1 MKIERGRAEV
11 ARQAH
16 NLKVVGSNP
25 IPATMALQKV
35 FLLIQICDLII
46 HLVRPL
52 NKHNDRSQGPANE
65 A

>member
-1 MKIERGRAEV
+1 MKIERGRAEA
-11 ARQAH
+11 ARQGP

-25 IPATMALQKV
+25 ASATMVSQRV

>member
-16 NLKVVGSNP
+16 NLKVIGSNP

-46 HLVRPL
+46 HLVRPP